1 MITPKAMLLIESRL
15 SSLIRSG
22 KKINNLSLMVNRSS
36 VIAQMTEVDTRFGK
50 LKIVPGEYI
59 PIGYS
64 YLIEKPLSK
73 GGISFIWVSKSS
85 PAAVGERSQ

>member
-1 MITPKAMLLIESRL
+1 MITPKAMLLIESSL

-36 VIAQMTEVDTRFGK
+36 VISQLNEVNTRFGK
-50 LKIVPGEYI
+50 LKVVPGEYI
-59 PIGYS
+59 PKGYS
-64 YLIEKPLSK
+64 YLIERPLSK
-73 GGISFIWVSKSS
+73 GGISFKWVSKSP